1 MTVADILQ
9 RLIYGDLIRSVQI
22 FLPEII
28 LCATV
33 ILLLLMRLFGLD
45 RRISP
50 STIAF
55 VGALVSVFAL
65 GAQFI
70 VTATAG
76 GATTSMP
83 APIAS
88 VLTDF
93 FRITPEGV
101 GTSGAYFTRLLMHDA
116 FTVFFRLGLATFLM
130 LVVVLT
136 ILSGIPDDE
145 DGPDFYTLLIGATIG
160 MMIATSANN
169 LLMLFLGIEMM
180 SVPSYVMVG
189 FLKGRRSS
197 SEAAFKYVVYGAGTA
212 GVMLYGISLLSGL
225 LGTADFAELGS
236 RLAFLMDGPA
246 QGIDD
251 PNVVVALLAIMMV
264 LVGIAFKLSLV
275 PFHFWCPDAFEGAPA
290 EVAGYLSV
298 ASKAASFALLVR
310 FLLVFATGGESLQT
324 LNLFLGLAL
333 GAVAAVSMTFG
344 NLAAYTQTNV
354 KRLLAYS
361 TIAHAGYM
369 LLAVAAMLVIINAQ
383 PTQGWTLQRVYIETV
398 RSIEALMYYLVVYLF
413 MNLTAFAIVAFIRN
427 QTFSEEIES
436 YNGLALR
443 GGAMPLLCVCMGIA
457 LFSLVGLPPLG
468 GFVGKLFVFNAVI
481 SAASIHWFM
490 WVLLVIGALNT
501 AFSLFYYLK
510 VLKAMFLNP
519 ATENARPLAV
529 PGLTSAYVLVVAVPI
544 LLLGLVPPLMNN
556 LSATAN
562 FVASSL
568 FL

>member
-1 MTVADILQ
+1 MTVSDILQ
-9 RLIYGDLIRSVQI
+9 RLIEGDLIRSLQI
-22 FLPEII
+22 FLPEIM
-28 LCATV
+28 LSATV
-33 ILLLLMRLFGLD
+33 VGLLLLRLFDLD
-45 RRISP
+45 RIIAP

-55 VGALVSVFAL
+55 VGTLLCVFAL

-83 APIAS
+83 SAIAEALTS
-88 VLTDF
+88 VF
-93 FRITPEGV
+93 QITPEGV
-101 GTSGAYFTRLLMHDA
+101 GTTGAYFTGLLMHDA

-130 LVVVLT
+130 LVIVLT

-145 DGPDFYTLLIGATIG
+145 DGPDFYTLLVGSAIG

-189 FLKGRRSS
+189 FLKGRRLS
-197 SEAAFKYVVYGAGTA
+197 SEASFKFVVFGAGTA
-212 GVMLYGISLLSGL
+212 GVMLYGISLLAGL
-225 LGTADFAELGS
+225 LGTSDFAELGP
-236 RLAFLMDGPA
+236 RLAFLLSG
-246 QGIDD
+246 QEVGIGN
-251 PNVVVALLAIMMV
+251 PNVVAALLGIMMV

-290 EVAGYLSV
+290 EVGGYLSV

-310 FLLVFATGGESLQT
+310 FLLAFATGGESLQT
-324 LNLFLGLAL
+324 LNLYLGLAL
-333 GAVAAVSMTFG
+333 GAIAAVSMTYG

-369 LLAVAAMLVIINAQ
+369 LLAVSAMLVILNAQ
-383 PTQGWTLQRVYIETV
+383 ATAGWSYQRIYIETV
-398 RSIEALMYYLVVYLF
+398 RSIESLMYYLVVYLF

-427 QTFSEEIES
+427 QTFSEEIDS
-436 YNGLALR
+436 YNGLALQ
-443 GGAMPLLCVCMGIA
+443 GGAMTLLCVCMGFA
-457 LFSLVGLPPLG
+457 LFSLIGIPPFG
-468 GFVGKLFVFNAVI
+468 GFVGKLFVFNSVI

-490 WVLLVIGALNT
+490 WVLLVVGGMNT
-501 AFSLFYYLK
+501 AFSLYYYLK
-510 VLKAMFLNP
+510 VLKAMFLKP
-519 ATENARPLAV
+519 APEDARPSSV
-529 PGLTSAYVLVVAVPI
+529 PGLTSAYVLVVAIPI